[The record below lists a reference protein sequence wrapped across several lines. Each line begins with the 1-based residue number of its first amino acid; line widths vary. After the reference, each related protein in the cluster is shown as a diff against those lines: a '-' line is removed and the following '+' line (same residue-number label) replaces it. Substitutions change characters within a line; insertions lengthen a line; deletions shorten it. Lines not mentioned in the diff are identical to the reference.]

1 MEYKMLFD
9 THAHYDDD
17 AFNEDRDTIIDK
29 LQTQGVGAVVN
40 IGASMKSSEQAICL
54 ANKYSFFYA
63 AIGVH
68 PDEVGSLTEK
78 DMEWLLE
85 KTANKKV
92 VAIGEI
98 GLDYFRDN
106 SEKEIQEKWF
116 QKQIEIARKVKL
128 PMIIHSRD
136 AAKDTIDI
144 LKKEEAEK
152 IGGIIHCYSYSKE
165 MAKEYL
171 DLGFYFGI
179 GGVVTFK
186 NAKKLKEV
194 VMYLPIENILL
205 ETDAPYLAPVPFRGK
220 RNESSYLTYVA
231 EEIANIKGLSRDIV
245 IEKTEENAKKIYQL

>member
-1 MEYKMLFD
+1 MLFD